1 MRHTIRRLGLS
12 LAAVSGLL
20 ALGGRASAD
29 VVDLTTAGSSGT
41 INGALFQQT
50 GPQPTGT
57 GVIDPFVRIQNKGVE
72 QGYNTDARPV
82 QFDEKTAA
90 NFTRSLLLSSVPV
103 VTINGTAYRQ
113 FLLDINETGSKT
125 GPLLSLDR
133 IQVFQANSGSLN
145 NYPNLGKQIYD
156 LDAGGNNSIL
166 LNYDLNP
173 GSGAGD
179 MFAYIPDSLFDRSIP
194 YVYLY
199 SHFGSDIANAAP
211 DAGFEEWAVLQGA
224 NAVNEVPAPAT
235 LIFACLASVLGLA
248 GYTRRRMREKR
259 AAPTS

>member
-1 MRHTIRRLGLS
+1 MRHTSRRLGFG
-12 LAAVSGLL
+12 LAAVFGLL

-41 INGALFQQT
+41 INGALFQQVS
-50 GPQPTGT
+50 PQSTGT
-57 GVIDPFVRIQNKGVE
+57 GVIDPFVRLQNKGVE

-125 GPLLSLDR
+125 GPRLSLD
-133 IQVFQANSGSLN
+133 QVQIFQANSGSLN
-145 NYPNLGKQIYD
+145 NYPNLGKEVYN
-156 LDAGGNNSIL
+156 LDAGGNNSVL

-179 MFAYIPDSLFDRSIP
+179 MFAYIPDSLFDKSIP

-199 SHFGSDIANAAP
+199 SHFGSDIANASS
-211 DAGFEEWAVLQGA
+211 DAGFEEWAVLQGTA
-224 NAVNEVPAPAT
+224 PVNEVPAPAT
-235 LIFACLASVLGLA
+235 LIFACLASGLGMA
-248 GYTRRRMREKR
+248 EYTRRRVREKR
-259 AAPTS
+259 ATATS